1 MCVPSAATG
10 CAAAAAAAGPRERT
24 ASARPDDG
32 SRDRA
37 CAGDVAD
44 AERSD
49 AAGERLLLLLLQL
62 ARRRRRRRRRR
73 LLQRLQEVV
82 RPQEETCGNSN
93 ISVQVGTR
101 S

>member
-1 MCVPSAATG
+1 MRGGGGGGLAPEN
-10 CAAAAAAAGPRERT
+10 ER
-24 ASARPDDG
+24 RRLGLDDG

-49 AAGERLLLLLLQL
+49 AAGERLLLLLLLQL